1 MARHLQLAAEVRVSL
16 GERDGCHPSPLDG
29 PPMFRWFDL
38 RPGEGARVA
47 WVFALAFLLACG
59 RVVLLSGANAALLS
73 HYPAEAYGWVLV
85 CAAALIFSSGVTYRA
100 LLGKRRFVHLAS
112 LALLAQAGGTVGLQ
126 VLADLSGRRELVL
139 LLAAWVLLVWVF
151 GLLILWTTAGRLLD
165 QEQAGRL
172 LALMGAG
179 EVLGDVVGGAGVAP
193 LLAVLPPSALPFV
206 SAALLLLAVGTLR
219 LIGGRFPELESS
231 PAPTPAQPAGA
242 AQWDPRWRPYV
253 ARLILLCGLITICY
267 YLVDLGF
274 FRQVR
279 SRYREA
285 EAAVFLG
292 RTYAVIASLTLG
304 LRLFLAGRLLS
315 RFGVRFATRVLPLAV
330 LVTMAGV
337 ALASLSGSSEL
348 TFWLVVVSA
357 VSWRVL
363 KDGIDKPGLL
373 LLYQALPP
381 EPRLRTQS
389 LVETMTDACATGLAG
404 GLILTLS
411 SAPWFGAAPIAGV
424 TALLALVWV
433 GLTRRL
439 VRLHADFADPR

>member
-1 MARHLQLAAEVRVSL
+1 
-16 GERDGCHPSPLDG
+16 
-29 PPMFRWFDL
+29 MFRWFDL

-59 RVVLLSGANAALLS
+59 RVILLSSANAALLS

-85 CAAALIFSSGVTYRA
+85 AAAALIFVSGVAYRA
-100 LLGKRRFVHLAS
+100 LLARRRFVHLAS
-112 LALLAQAGGTVGLQ
+112 LALIAQAAGTVGLQ
-126 VLADLSGRRELVL
+126 VLADSTQRRELVL
-139 LLAAWVLLVWVF
+139 LLAAWVLLVWVY

-193 LLAVLPPSALPFV
+193 LLRLLPPAGLPFV
-206 SAALLLLAVGTLR
+206 SATLFLGAVGALR
-219 LIGGRFPELESS
+219 LIRGRFPEVDQTHEPS
-231 PAPTPAQPAGA
+231 PSQAPPAAD
-242 AQWDPRWRPYV
+242 WDPRWRPYV
-253 ARLILLCGLITICY
+253 ARLMLLCGLITICY
-267 YLVDLGF
+267 YLVDLGY

-279 SRYREA
+279 ARYREA

-292 RTYAVIASLTLG
+292 RVYALTASLTLL

-315 RFGVRFATRVLPLAV
+315 RFGVSFATRVLPIAV
-330 LVTMAGV
+330 VFTMAGV

-348 TFWLVVVSA
+348 TFWLVVLSA

-404 GLILTLS
+404 GLILLLS
-411 SAPWFGAAPIAGV
+411 SAPWFGAAPIALV
-424 TALLALVWV
+424 TALLALGWV

-439 VRLHADFADPR
+439 VRLHAGFSRPPG

>member
-1 MARHLQLAAEVRVSL
+1 
-16 GERDGCHPSPLDG
+16 
-29 PPMFRWFDL
+29 MFRWFDL
-38 RPGEGARVA
+38 RPGEGPRVA

-85 CAAALIFSSGVTYRA
+85 CAAALIFSGGVTYRA
-100 LLGKRRFVHLAS
+100 SLGRRRFVHLAS
-112 LALLAQAGGTVGLQ
+112 LVLLAQAAGTVGLQ
-126 VLADLSGRRELVL
+126 VLGDLSGRRELVL

-193 LLAVLPPSALPFV
+193 LLRVMPPSALPFV
-206 SAALLLLAVGTLR
+206 SATLLLFAVGVLR
-219 LIGGRFPELESS
+219 LIGGRFPEVESTPS
-231 PAPTPAQPAGA
+231 PSAAAIPAGIPAGSGEQPAA
-242 AQWDPRWRPYV
+242 LAEPDPRWRPYV

-279 SRYREA
+279 ARYREA

-439 VRLHADFADPR
+439 VRLHADFVDPR